1 MRWVL
6 GAGALIV
13 ALVALVFGV
22 GALLPIAHIAQVS
35 GEVSGTPEEVWAVV
49 TDVERFPSWRSD
61 VSRVERVQR
70 PSGRPAWREEGSSGA
85 FTLEVTEL
93 LPPSRMVTRIADE
106 GLPFGGSW
114 TYELTP
120 SGDGTRVVLTENGV
134 IYNAAFRFMA
144 RFVFGYSSTLETYL
158 GQLEAR
164 MAGEPTA
171 R

>member
-1 MRWVL
+1 MRYL
-6 GAGALIV
+6 IGAVALIL

-22 GALLPIAHIAQVS
+22 GALLPIAHTAQVS
-35 GEVSGTPEEVWAVV
+35 GDVSGTPEQVWAVV

-61 VSRVERVQR
+61 VSRVERVSR
-70 PSGRPAWREEGSSGA
+70 PSGLPAWREEGSSGA

-93 LPPSRMVTRIADE
+93 LPPSRLVTRIADE

-120 SGDGTRVVLTENGV
+120 SSGGTRVVLTENGE
-134 IYNAAFRFMA
+134 IYNPAFRFMA

-158 GQLEAR
+158 EQLGAR
-164 MAGEPTA
+164 MAGEPAA